1 MSGSATTGSGSNR
14 VARILIVEDEG
25 AIREMLVRYLARQ
38 GYECDEAADATAA
51 EQALRAA
58 RPDLVLLD
66 WMLPGGRS
74 GYDLARAL
82 RHRRE
87 TREIPIIMVTAR
99 AEEADK
105 VQSLDAGADDYITK
119 PFSLAE
125 LAARVNALLRRAA
138 PAAATEVVEVGGLR
152 VDPATRRVT
161 AAAGDAVGLGPT
173 EFRLLHFLMTHRER
187 VYSRAQ
193 LIDLVWGEH
202 VYVEERTV
210 DVHIRRLR
218 KSLQPAGHDGLIQT
232 VRGAGY
238 RLSDRD

>member
-1 MSGSATTGSGSNR
+1 
-14 VARILIVEDEG
+14 
-25 AIREMLVRYLARQ
+25 MLARYLARQ
-38 GYECDEAADATAA
+38 GYECDEAGDAAAA

-82 RHRRE
+82 RRRRA
-87 TREIPIIMVTAR
+87 TRRIPIIMLTAR
-99 AEEADK
+99 GEEADK
-105 VQSLDAGADDYITK
+105 VRSLDAGADDHITK

-125 LAARVNALLRRAA
+125 LSARVNAVLRRAA
-138 PAAATEVVEVGGLR
+138 PAGGNEVVEIGGLR
-152 VDPATRRVT
+152 VDPETRRVT
-161 AAAGDAVGLGPT
+161 TAADDAVALGPT

-218 KSLQPAGHDGLIQT
+218 KSLEPTHHDRLVQT

-238 RLSDRD
+238 RLSERD